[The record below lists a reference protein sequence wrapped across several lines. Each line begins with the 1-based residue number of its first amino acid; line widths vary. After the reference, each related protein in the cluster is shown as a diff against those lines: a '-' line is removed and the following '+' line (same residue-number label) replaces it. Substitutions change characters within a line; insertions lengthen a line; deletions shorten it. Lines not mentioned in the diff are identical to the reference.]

1 MTRTLIIESGQK
13 PTEEQLKEVEE
24 AKKSPINFDEDCGEL
39 SPAMMKAFKS
49 AVVQRNR
56 KKKAQEFEGRILFP
70 QYPPNLKK
78 SQIGNFRKQ
87 NEFSPK
93 IKLGECSRK
102 GIDIGQLKI
111 TGKPVKYIVLGICD
125 QNTKRRK
132 FAKQMERLKRM

>member
-56 KKKAQEFEGRILFP
+56 KKKAQKFFWGGGKSLTPKFP
-70 QYPPNLKK
+70 QMENGYPPNLKNQK
-78 SQIGNFRKQ
+78 LEILESKMNFP
-87 NEFSPK
+87 PK
-93 IKLGECSRK
+93 
-102 GIDIGQLKI
+102 
-111 TGKPVKYIVLGICD
+111 
-125 QNTKRRK
+125 
-132 FAKQMERLKRM
+132 

>member
-56 KKKAQEFEGRILFP
+56 KKKAQEFGGRILSPNIP
-70 QYPPNLKK
+70 QMENGYPPNLKNQK
-78 SQIGNFRKQ
+78 SEILESKMNFP
-87 NEFSPK
+87 PK
-93 IKLGECSRK
+93 
-102 GIDIGQLKI
+102 
-111 TGKPVKYIVLGICD
+111 
-125 QNTKRRK
+125 
-132 FAKQMERLKRM
+132 